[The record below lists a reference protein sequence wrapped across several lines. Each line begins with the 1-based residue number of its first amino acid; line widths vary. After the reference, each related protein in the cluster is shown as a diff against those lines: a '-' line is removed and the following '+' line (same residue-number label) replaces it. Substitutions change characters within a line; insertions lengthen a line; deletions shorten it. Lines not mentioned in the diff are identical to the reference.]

1 VTNGPYAIVAI
12 FTVSIKKSAATPII
26 TQHSKVYR
34 TDLKKECTM
43 SAAPSVGI
51 TSPVAKAILG
61 RSIIFKGQIL
71 SRENLAIEGE
81 VEGTIDMIEH
91 RLTIG
96 TEGNVRANVKARDI
110 ELFGSMQGS
119 IEAVNKVYIRKGAK
133 FVGDIQCGGIVI
145 EDGAYIKAGIDLSRK
160 PAGEQHSTANGA
172 NGRDSSFD
180 PSESRPLR
188 SLSDEVRLPGAMQ

>member
-1 VTNGPYAIVAI
+1 
-12 FTVSIKKSAATPII
+12 
-26 TQHSKVYR
+26 
-34 TDLKKECTM
+34 M

-96 TEGNVRANVKARDI
+96 ADGNVRANVKALDV

-119 IEAVNKVYIRKGAK
+119 IEAVDEVYIRKGAQ
-133 FVGDIQCGGIVI
+133 FVGDIHCGGIVI
-145 EDGAYIKAGIDLSRK
+145 EDGAYIKAGIDLSRQ
-160 PAGEQHSTANGA
+160 PAGEQHAPA
-172 NGRDSSFD
+172 KVNGRDSSFD
-180 PSESRPLR
+180 LSESRPLR
-188 SLSDEVRLPGAMQ
+188 ILSDEVRLPGTMQ

>member
-1 VTNGPYAIVAI
+1 
-12 FTVSIKKSAATPII
+12 
-26 TQHSKVYR
+26 
-34 TDLKKECTM
+34 M

-51 TSPVAKAILG
+51 SSPVAKAFLG
-61 RSIIFKGQIL
+61 RSVTFKGQIL

-96 TEGNVRANVKARDI
+96 TSGNVRANVKTLDI

-119 IEAVNKVYIRKGAK
+119 IDAVDKVYIRKGAK
-133 FVGDIQCGGIVI
+133 FVGDIHCAGIVI
-145 EDGAYIKAGIDLSRK
+145 EDGAYIKADIDLSRL
-160 PAGEQHSTANGA
+160 PAGQQHSTDNGA

-180 PSESRPLR
+180 LSKSGPLP
-188 SLSDEVRLPGAMQ
+188 SLSDEVRLPGTMQ